1 MKILGEHNCSIMGP
15 RQATDKGKGF
25 LVDKQVVLID
35 EIKSTGK
42 WEERNTILNI
52 LKPLMTEELHDVR
65 PLFKDWKTVYSTTNF
80 FLFTNYADAIS
91 VSKDEARYTVLENL
105 EERLDDEFY
114 QDYWRNLKDGELAG
128 LVKHFLEKRKIKEYE
143 DLKEDEKEDGK
154 PTVTVCKGEGT
165 C

>member
-1 MKILGEHNCSIMGP
+1 MKILGDHNCSIIGP

-91 VSKDEARYTVLENL
+91 VSNEEARYTVLENL
-105 EERLDDEFY
+105 SERLEDSFY
-114 QDYWRNLKDGELAG
+114 KDYWEHLKNGELAVLLHSFSVSILFF
-128 LVKHFLEKRKIKEYE
+128 LVLI
-143 DLKEDEKEDGK
+143 
-154 PTVTVCKGEGT
+154 
-165 C
+165 